1 MRILIAPLIAP
12 LIALVLQL
20 ALSASAAACD
30 CFSPEQRLKAAED
43 ALAKARL
50 AVIGRVVEITASGIA
65 KVLVL
70 ESFKGPA
77 QGAVVEA
84 RQDFGLCTGASKGQ
98 TFTAGE
104 ETFILSFGA
113 AASSCDKL
121 ASDNFLLEGFRF
133 IVKEK

>member
-1 MRILIAPLIAP
+1 MLLF
-12 LIALVLQL
+12 QL
-20 ALSASAAACD
+20 ALSASAFACD
-30 CFSPEQRLKAAED
+30 CFSPEQRVKASED

-50 AVIGRVVEITASGIA
+50 AVVGRVLEVTASGIA

-77 QGAVVEA
+77 KGELVEA

-104 ETFILSFGA
+104 ETFILSFGSA
-113 AASSCDKL
+113 ATACDKL
-121 ASDNFLLEGFRF
+121 ATDNFLLEGIRF
-133 IVKEK
+133 IVKGK